1 MPMHEGKY
9 SMAGQKM
16 SSENKSISSTKNREA
31 DTVQREDQTQSS
43 FKLRLFVTGSTYRSQ
58 QAIQN
63 IRQICEE
70 HLEGQ
75 YELEVID
82 IYQAPEQARE
92 HQIMAVP
99 TLLKELPL
107 PLRKIVG
114 DLSEKEK
121 VLEGLDIQRR

>member
-1 MPMHEGKY
+1 
-9 SMAGQKM
+9 
-16 SSENKSISSTKNREA
+16 
-31 DTVQREDQTQSS
+31 
-43 FKLRLFVTGSTYRSQ
+43 SQ

-70 HLEGQ
+70 YLTGE

-82 IYQAPEQARE
+82 LSQNPEQARKY
-92 HQIMAVP
+92 QILAVP

-107 PLRKIVG
+107 PLRKVVG

-121 VLEGLDIQRR
+121 VLEGLNIQPKEQTGIPVGHS